1 MADVLG
7 PIFETAGKPAEDGRK
22 HRQGMDEIAA
32 AEEITAELARMHDSL
47 PRSQA
52 KAKAEANMDLADG
65 MVEEL
70 IAEEKG
76 PTRAGAGCRIRA
88 I

>member
-7 PIFETAGKPAEDGRK
+7 PIFETAGKAAEDGRK
-22 HRQGMDEIAA
+22 HRQGKDEIAA
-32 AEEITAELARMHDSL
+32 AEETRMHDSL
-47 PRSQA
+47 LRSQ
-52 KAKAEANMDLADG
+52 AKAEANMDLADG

-76 PTRAGAGCRIRA
+76 PTRASAGCRIRA